1 MERVAS
7 SCVSLLA
14 QRRAYSVAAAVAKGA
29 GRRADEKKA
38 AAAAAKRVM
47 GKKEVNTAAA
57 ASAEKTAWVPDP
69 VTGRGYSVAAAVV
82 KGPGRKAVE
91 KVAKRVMGKE
101 VNTAAAASA
110 EKTPWV
116 PDPVTGY
123 YRPAGGAKEVDA
135 AELRAKLLT
144 QRVAN

>member
-7 SCVSLLA
+7 SCVGLLA
-14 QRRAYSVAAAVAKGA
+14 QRRAYSVAAAMAKGA
-29 GRRADEKKA
+29 GRRADEKKE
-38 AAAAAKRVM
+38 AAKRVM

-57 ASAEKTAWVPDP
+57 EKTA
-69 VTGRGYSVAAAVV
+69 
-82 KGPGRKAVE
+82 
-91 KVAKRVMGKE
+91 
-101 VNTAAAASA
+101 
-110 EKTPWV
+110 WV

-144 QRVAN
+144 QAAN

>member
-14 QRRAYSVAAAVAKGA
+14 QRRAYSVAAAMAKGA

-47 GKKEVNTAAA
+47 LGKKEVNTSAAA
-57 ASAEKTAWVPDP
+57 AAEEKTA
-69 VTGRGYSVAAAVV
+69 
-82 KGPGRKAVE
+82 
-91 KVAKRVMGKE
+91 
-101 VNTAAAASA
+101 
-110 EKTPWV
+110 WV

-144 QRVAN
+144 QAAN